1 MRVVVE
7 RYYDD
12 IVVRELDNSGY
23 ECRSHV
29 RRTIMRIPG
38 QTMGVSHFILTI
50 PDDATVTMVRLI
62 VCAFAAGLESAGADR
77 GSDYDRVARRSGP
90 LDINLAPFYGCN

>member
-23 ECRSHV
+23 ESRSHT
-29 RRTIMRIPG
+29 RRTIMRIPD

-50 PDDATVTMVRLI
+50 PDDATVTTVRLI

-77 GSDYDRVARRSGP
+77 GSDYDRVARISGP
-90 LDINLAPFYGCN
+90 LDINLSPFYGCN